1 MRLRELRVRK
11 LYSIR
16 GLAKAAG
23 VTGKTVRTT
32 EAGQSIPSLSTI
44 RKLSNAL
51 EVDPM
56 DVDEFRE
63 AMDRAMGTT

>member
-16 GLAKAAG
+16 GLAKTAEVAD
-23 VTGKTVRTT
+23 KTVRTT
-32 EAGQSIPSLSTI
+32 EAGHSVPSLSTI
-44 RKLSNAL
+44 RKLSRVL

-63 AMDRAMGTT
+63 AMRRAIGDS

>member
-1 MRLRELRVRK
+1 MRVRELRIRK

-16 GLAKAAG
+16 GLAKTAG

-32 EAGQSIPSLSTI
+32 ETGQSIPSLSTI
-44 RKLSNAL
+44 RKLSQVL

-56 DVDEFRE
+56 EVDEFKD
-63 AMDRAMGTT
+63 AITRAIGNE